1 MSDSKIRELWGRKFD
16 VVEEGLDESQV
27 TEFVDTLIQER
38 DTLLEQRDSL
48 LSYIRLSKKIVGMQD
63 ELPSSSGQQ
72 AENTAAGIVTEV
84 GQDTQPKVETT
95 ELKQAMQPVL
105 AEASKIAEAGKEGYA
120 LYQGEV
126 ELQILPPVD
135 TTELFQFE
143 RRLRNSFQLK
153 ILGTDGSPSKG
164 SLIIALLTEPQP
176 LLQSLKQMPEVE
188 EAVEE
193 LDTSSKVKEGLL
205 WRFRSTQ
212 GKRIL
217 VTLGKG

>member
-1 MSDSKIRELWGRKFD
+1 MSDSKIRKLWGRKFD

-72 AENTAAGIVTEV
+72 AGIVTEV

-105 AEASKIAEAGKEGYA
+105 AEATKIAEASKEGYA

-143 RRLRNSFQLK
+143 RRLRNSFELK

-176 LLQSLKQMPEVE
+176 LVQGLKQMPEVE

>member
-1 MSDSKIRELWGRKFD
+1 M
-16 VVEEGLDESQV
+16 
-27 TEFVDTLIQER
+27 
-38 DTLLEQRDSL
+38 
-48 LSYIRLSKKIVGMQD
+48 
-63 ELPSSSGQQ
+63 
-72 AENTAAGIVTEV
+72 
-84 GQDTQPKVETT
+84 
-95 ELKQAMQPVL
+95 
-105 AEASKIAEAGKEGYA
+105 
-120 LYQGEV
+120 

-135 TTELFQFE
+135 TTELFHFE

-176 LLQSLKQMPEVE
+176 LVQGLKQMPEVE